1 MTTTDTPR
9 TISPTDLQHG
19 DVAAVKTD
27 GWHLVNITTN
37 NCGYWV
43 GYATEVVL
51 LHRHESV
58 WPGPDAPLILI
69 KAGSSGAPGQVD
81 LPVLAI
87 RDEYGDYV
95 DATGQWWSDEGDAT
109 ITEWEPMTAVPTV
122 DLRDAIETLT
132 LLDDTSGLP
141 DILSKYLPGDETT
154 RPDPVKTDPYYKV
167 YLRPGT
173 VVPNIVTD
181 TSGKH

>member
-1 MTTTDTPR
+1 MTTTDTPS

-27 GWHLVNITTN
+27 GWHLVNITTY

-51 LHRHESV
+51 LHRPEPV
-58 WPGPDAPLILI
+58 WPDPLLILI
-69 KAGSSGAPGQVD
+69 KAGASGATGQVD
-81 LPVLAI
+81 LPVLAQ
-87 RDEYGDYV
+87 RDEFGDYV
-95 DATGQWWSDEGDAT
+95 DATGQWWIREYAT

-122 DLRDAIETLT
+122 DLLDAIEMLT

-141 DILSKYLPGDETT
+141 DILRKYLPGDEA
-154 RPDPVKTDPYYKV
+154 RQ
-167 YLRPGT
+167 
-173 VVPNIVTD
+173 
-181 TSGKH
+181 